1 MSFDSSP
8 RTREGTI
15 GERGGQIQ
23 HETRRKES
31 NLLSLLTE
39 QATST
44 QQRSVFHASNPRQ
57 IHALL
62 RLQETLTE
70 PCELVISQL
79 QASSWT
85 RTPIRLCVVIKL
97 HPARGFDI
105 TDPSSPQPRPRLGLP
120 VPGEKIRRRRCSRST
135 CAKHAKQAKVHRCS
149 LPGRQ
154 CINPGPRC
162 GCLRRPVRSTAAACP
177 SFVLHSHSQSPYAGG
192 GGKIRCLL
200 DNCCSQCLR
209 YRNVIAHSAVPR
221 VSRSFT
227 QRAA

>member
-1 MSFDSSP
+1 VSFDSSP

-120 VPGEKIRRRRCSRST
+120 VRGERLEGGDVPEAHARNMRNMRKSTDVHSRADKALIQVRDAVVSAVQSAQLPQHVRALCLILIRNRRMRVVEGKFVAIS
-135 CAKHAKQAKVHRCS
+135 
-149 LPGRQ
+149 
-154 CINPGPRC
+154 I
-162 GCLRRPVRSTAAACP
+162 TAAVNACDTET
-177 SFVLHSHSQSPYAGG
+177 S
-192 GGKIRCLL
+192 
-200 DNCCSQCLR
+200 
-209 YRNVIAHSAVPR
+209 
-221 VSRSFT
+221 
-227 QRAA
+227 

>member
-1 MSFDSSP
+1 VSDAVKSS
-8 RTREGTI
+8 TKL
-15 GERGGQIQ
+15 GEKKATSY
-23 HETRRKES
+23 HC
-31 NLLSLLTE
+31 LLSKPHI
-39 QATST
+39 
-44 QQRSVFHASNPRQ
+44 QQRSVFHAPNPRQ

-62 RLQETLTE
+62 CLQETLTE

-79 QASSWT
+79 QALSWNESQ
-85 RTPIRLCVVIKL
+85 RNTPVRLCVVIKL

-105 TDPSSPQPRPRLGLP
+105 TDPSTPQPRPRLGLP

-154 CINPGPRC
+154 SINPGPRC

-192 GGKIRCLL
+192 GGKIRCHL

-227 QRAA
+227 NAH